1 MVVSAVECESQ
12 SATKRCSTLLDT
24 HAEAVERGH
33 TMRDP
38 NTILVG
44 GQADEGKTDEE
55 VEREHE
61 EEDLSARSS

>member
-1 MVVSAVECESQ
+1 
-12 SATKRCSTLLDT
+12 
-24 HAEAVERGH
+24 
-33 TMRDP
+33 MRDP